1 MPSYST
7 RPSMRSQF
15 DMQVDF
21 LTEQARAGIDALRRL
36 TELNLHLARQLKDD
50 AVRSARAM
58 LSGAQMALTRN
69 VGQSH
74 AVRDTHHTP
83 E

>member
-7 RPSMRSQF
+7 RPSMQSQF

-21 LTEQARAGIDALRRL
+21 LTELARAGIDALRRL
-36 TELNLHLARQLKDD
+36 TELNRHLARQLKDD
-50 AVRSARAM
+50 AVRAAHAM

-69 VGQSH
+69 VGPSH
-74 AVRDTHHTP
+74 AVRDIHHTP